1 MIPFNAGID
10 SDHCTY
16 NDTMNGYQCD
26 GINYGTLKF
35 ESTAFD
41 KKDILILPVNITNTN
56 LGFKNVL
63 NMGWEFKWINA

>member
-1 MIPFNAGID
+1 
-10 SDHCTY
+10 
-16 NDTMNGYQCD
+16 MNGYKCD

-41 KKDILILPVNITNTN
+41 KKDNLILPINITNTT

-63 NMGWEFKWINA
+63 NMGWEFKWINS